1 MTEITAE
8 HAHWL
13 AVARVSQRWPKMYT
27 QECRFMEKRMR
38 EISRF
43 FIAQRRE
50 FAPAVCARPRAGVS
64 LSLDA
69 VLLKPAPL
77 RLVELTLFLDS
88 TKSMGSS
95 NSILNRL
102 LLSSYT
108 SMQNHAS

>member
-13 AVARVSQRWPKMYT
+13 AVARVSQRWPKMST
-27 QECRFMEKRMR
+27 
-38 EISRF
+38 
-43 FIAQRRE
+43 
-50 FAPAVCARPRAGVS
+50 GVS